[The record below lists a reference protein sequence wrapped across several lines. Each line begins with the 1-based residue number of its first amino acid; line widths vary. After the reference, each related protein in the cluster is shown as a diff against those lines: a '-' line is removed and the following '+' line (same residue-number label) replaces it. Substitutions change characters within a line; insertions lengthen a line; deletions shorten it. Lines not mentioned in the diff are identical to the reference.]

1 MAIWVGLMLNVIGI
15 GLIILGGGLLWR
27 WRQVAEE
34 LQTLSAQVGASNP
47 QEREALVQAQT
58 MLLTVEVLNPLELAR
73 AHSRIGSS
81 LAGVAPGLV
90 RRRVYQTVASEL
102 RDELAERG
110 VQANIEIH
118 KAGG

>member
-1 MAIWVGLMLNVIGI
+1 MAIWVGLVLNVTGA
-15 GLIILGGGLLWR
+15 GLIIVGGALLWR
-27 WRQVAEE
+27 WRQVA
-34 LQTLSAQVGASNP
+34 QTGASSE
-47 QEREALVQAQT
+47 QERKALVQAPT

-90 RRRVYQTVASEL
+90 RKRVYQTVASEL
-102 RDELAERG
+102 REELAERG
-110 VQANIEIH
+110 VQASIEIH